1 MAEEQKSDLVRLPP
15 HSTEAEQGLLGSL
28 LIDNRVFDLVNDVV
42 KAEDFYRGDHRRI
55 YEHISQL
62 IANGRPA
69 DVLTVH
75 DSMSSVGLGQE
86 GTKSFLNSLAMNTPN
101 SANARRYAE
110 IVRDRSILRA
120 LVNAGSEIVDSA
132 LDTKGLETK
141 DILDKAESRIFS
153 ISEDAQVA
161 GQGLKPAKG
170 ALMNV
175 SEQVQKLYKSKSHT
189 AVTGVP
195 TGFND
200 LDSLTKGL
208 HPGELIIVAGRPA
221 MGKTTFAMNIAEHV
235 AMRAGLPVAV
245 FSMEMPAEQ
254 LAMRLISSYQR
265 IKLEHLRSG
274 RLEGDEFQKMSV
286 AVTDIANSHN
296 VFIDDSSGLT
306 ISDVRS
312 RARRLTREVK
322 QLGLIVIDY
331 IQLMSGTG
339 RGENRAQ
346 EISDISRG
354 LKLLAK
360 ELNCPIIGLSQ
371 LNRSLEQRP
380 DKRPMM
386 SDLRESGSIEQDA
399 DVIIFLYREVVY
411 NQDLKGTDEERNAE
425 AIIRKQRNG
434 PTGTVDLVFFG
445 EYTHFKNAS
454 RNSGYA

>member
-1 MAEEQKSDLVRLPP
+1 MPEEKSTDTVRLPP

-28 LIDNRVFDLVNDVV
+28 LIDNRVFDMVNDVV
-42 KAEDFYRGDHRRI
+42 SPEDFYRGDHRRI
-55 YEHISQL
+55 YEHIVQL
-62 IANGRPA
+62 ISQGRPA

-75 DSMSSVGLGQE
+75 DSMAAVGLGQE

-110 IVRDRSILRA
+110 IVRDRSILRS
-120 LVNAGSEIVDSA
+120 LVNVGSQIVDSA
-132 LDTKGLETK
+132 LDTKGMETK
-141 DILDKAESRIFS
+141 DILDRAESSIFK

-161 GQGLKPAKG
+161 GAGLKPVKG
-170 ALMNV
+170 ALAAV
-175 SEQVQKLYKSKSHT
+175 SEQITKLYNSKSQNP
-189 AVTGVP
+189 VTGVP
-195 TGFND
+195 TGFID
-200 LDSLTKGL
+200 LDRLTKGM
-208 HPGELIIVAGRPA
+208 HPGELIVVAGRPA
-221 MGKTTFAMNIAEHV
+221 MGKTTFAMNIAEYV
-235 AMRAGLPVAV
+235 ALRAEMPVAI

-265 IKLEHLRSG
+265 IRLEHLRNG
-274 RLEGDEFQKMSV
+274 RLEGDEFQKMGAAV
-286 AVTDIANSHN
+286 ADISNSHN
-296 VFIDDSSGLT
+296 IFIDDSSGLT
-306 ISDVRS
+306 ITDVRS
-312 RARRLTREVK
+312 RARRLSREVK
-322 QLGLIVIDY
+322 QLGLIVVDY
-331 IQLMSGTG
+331 IQLMSGDG

-399 DVIIFLYREVVY
+399 DVIIFLYRDVVY
-411 NQDLKGTDEERNAE
+411 NQDLKDTDQERDAE

-434 PTGTVDLVFFG
+434 PTGTVELTFFG
-445 EYTHFKNAS
+445 EFTQFKNRA
-454 RNSGYA
+454 RV

>member
-1 MAEEQKSDLVRLPP
+1 M
-15 HSTEAEQGLLGSL
+15 
-28 LIDNRVFDLVNDVV
+28 
-42 KAEDFYRGDHRRI
+42 
-55 YEHISQL
+55 
-62 IANGRPA
+62 
-69 DVLTVH
+69 
-75 DSMSSVGLGQE
+75 
-86 GTKSFLNSLAMNTPN
+86 
-101 SANARRYAE
+101 
-110 IVRDRSILRA
+110 
-120 LVNAGSEIVDSA
+120 
-132 LDTKGLETK
+132 
-141 DILDKAESRIFS
+141 DKAESRIFS

-161 GQGLKPAKG
+161 GQGLKPAKT

-175 SEQVQKLYKSKSHT
+175 SEQVQKLYNSKSQN

-195 TGFND
+195 TGFVD
-200 LDSLTKGL
+200 LDRLTKGF

-221 MGKTTFAMNIAEHV
+221 MGKTTFAMNIAEFV
-235 AMRAGLPVAV
+235 AMQAGMPVAV

-265 IKLEHLRSG
+265 IKLEHLRNG
-274 RLEGDEFQKMSV
+274 RLEGDEFQKMSR

-306 ISDVRS
+306 ITDVRS

-331 IQLMSGTG
+331 LQLMGGTG
-339 RGENRAQ
+339 RSENRAQ
-346 EISDISRG
+346 EISEISRG

-371 LNRSLEQRP
+371 LNRSLESRP

-399 DVIIFLYREVVY
+399 DVIIFLYRDVVY
-411 NQDLKGTDEERNAE
+411 NEDLKGTDQERDAE

-434 PTGTVDLVFFG
+434 PTGTVELVFFG
-445 EYTHFKNAS
+445 EYTQFKNRA
-454 RNSGYA
+454 RG

>member
-1 MAEEQKSDLVRLPP
+1 MPEEKSTDTVRLPP

-28 LIDNRVFDLVNDVV
+28 LIDNRVFDMVNDVV
-42 KAEDFYRGDHRRI
+42 SPEDFYRGDHRRI
-55 YEHISQL
+55 YEHIVQL
-62 IANGRPA
+62 ISQGRPA

-75 DSMSSVGLGQE
+75 DSMVAVGLGQE

-110 IVRDRSILRA
+110 IVRDRSILRS
-120 LVNAGSEIVDSA
+120 LVNVGSQIVDSA
-132 LDTKGLETK
+132 LDTKGMETK
-141 DILDKAESRIFS
+141 DILDRAESSIFK

-161 GQGLKPAKG
+161 GAGLKPVKG
-170 ALMNV
+170 ALAAV
-175 SEQVQKLYKSKSHT
+175 SEQITKLYNSKSQNP
-189 AVTGVP
+189 VTGVP
-195 TGFND
+195 TGFID
-200 LDSLTKGL
+200 LDRLTKGM
-208 HPGELIIVAGRPA
+208 HPGELIVVAGRPA
-221 MGKTTFAMNIAEHV
+221 MGKTTFAMNIAEYV
-235 AMRAGLPVAV
+235 AMRAEMPVAI

-265 IKLEHLRSG
+265 IRLEHLRNG
-274 RLEGDEFQKMSV
+274 RLDGDEFQKMGA

-296 VFIDDSSGLT
+296 IFIDDSSGLT
-306 ISDVRS
+306 ITDVRS
-312 RARRLTREVK
+312 RARRLSREVK
-322 QLGLIVIDY
+322 QLGLIVVDY
-331 IQLMSGTG
+331 IQLMSGDG

-399 DVIIFLYREVVY
+399 DVIIFLYRDVVY
-411 NQDLKGTDEERNAE
+411 NQDLKDTDQERDAE

-434 PTGTVDLVFFG
+434 PTGTVELTFFG
-445 EYTHFKNAS
+445 EYTQFKNRA
-454 RNSGYA
+454 RV

>member
-1 MAEEQKSDLVRLPP
+1 MPEEKSTDTVRLPP

-28 LIDNRVFDLVNDVV
+28 LIDNRVFDMVNDVV
-42 KAEDFYRGDHRRI
+42 SPEDFYRGDHRRI
-55 YEHISQL
+55 YEHIVQL
-62 IANGRPA
+62 ISQGRPA

-75 DSMSSVGLGQE
+75 DSMAAVGLGQE

-110 IVRDRSILRA
+110 IVRDRSILRS
-120 LVNAGSEIVDSA
+120 LVNVGSQIVDSA
-132 LDTKGLETK
+132 LDTKGMETK
-141 DILDKAESRIFS
+141 DILDRAESSIFK

-161 GQGLKPAKG
+161 GAGLKPVKG
-170 ALMNV
+170 ALAAV
-175 SEQVQKLYKSKSHT
+175 SEQITKLYNSKSQNP
-189 AVTGVP
+189 VTGVP
-195 TGFND
+195 TGFID
-200 LDSLTKGL
+200 LDRLTKGM
-208 HPGELIIVAGRPA
+208 HPGELIVVAGRPA
-221 MGKTTFAMNIAEHV
+221 MGKTTFAMNIAEYV
-235 AMRAGLPVAV
+235 ALRAEMPVAI

-265 IKLEHLRSG
+265 IRLEHLRNG
-274 RLEGDEFQKMSV
+274 RLEGDEFQKMGAAV
-286 AVTDIANSHN
+286 ADISNSHN
-296 VFIDDSSGLT
+296 IFIDDSSGLT
-306 ISDVRS
+306 ITDVRS
-312 RARRLTREVK
+312 RARRLSREVK
-322 QLGLIVIDY
+322 QLGLIVVDY
-331 IQLMSGTG
+331 IQLMSGDG

-399 DVIIFLYREVVY
+399 DVIIFLYRDVVY
-411 NQDLKGTDEERNAE
+411 NQDLKDTDQERDAE

-434 PTGTVDLVFFG
+434 PTGTVELTFFG
-445 EYTHFKNAS
+445 EYTQFKNRA
-454 RNSGYA
+454 RV

>member
-1 MAEEQKSDLVRLPP
+1 MLEEKSTDTVRLPP

-28 LIDNRVFDLVNDVV
+28 LIDNRVFDMVNDVV
-42 KAEDFYRGDHRRI
+42 SPEDFYRGDHRRI
-55 YEHISQL
+55 YEHIVQL
-62 IANGRPA
+62 ISQGRPA

-75 DSMSSVGLGQE
+75 DSMAAVGLGQE

-110 IVRDRSILRA
+110 IVRDRSILRS
-120 LVNAGSEIVDSA
+120 LVNVGSQIVDSA
-132 LDTKGLETK
+132 LDTKGMETK
-141 DILDKAESRIFS
+141 DILDRAESSIFK

-161 GQGLKPAKG
+161 GAGLKPVKG
-170 ALMNV
+170 ALAAV
-175 SEQVQKLYKSKSHT
+175 SEQITKLYNSKSQNP
-189 AVTGVP
+189 VTGVP
-195 TGFND
+195 TGFID
-200 LDSLTKGL
+200 LDRLTKGM
-208 HPGELIIVAGRPA
+208 HPGELIVVAGRPA
-221 MGKTTFAMNIAEHV
+221 MGKTTFAMNIAEYV
-235 AMRAGLPVAV
+235 AMRAEMPVAI

-265 IKLEHLRSG
+265 IRLEHLRNG
-274 RLEGDEFQKMSV
+274 RLEGDEFQKMGA

-296 VFIDDSSGLT
+296 IFIDDSSGLT
-306 ISDVRS
+306 ITDVRS
-312 RARRLTREVK
+312 RARRLSREVK
-322 QLGLIVIDY
+322 QLGLIVVDY
-331 IQLMSGTG
+331 IQLMSGDG

-346 EISDISRG
+346 EISGG

-399 DVIIFLYREVVY
+399 DVIIFLYRDVVY
-411 NQDLKGTDEERNAE
+411 NQDLKDTDQERDAE

-434 PTGTVDLVFFG
+434 PTGTVELTFFG
-445 EYTHFKNAS
+445 EYTQFKNRA
-454 RNSGYA
+454 RV

>member
-1 MAEEQKSDLVRLPP
+1 MIEETQQKQEDLVRLPP

-42 KAEDFYRGDHRRI
+42 TADDFYRGDHRRI
-55 YEHISQL
+55 FEKITEL

-75 DSMSSVGLGQE
+75 DAMSAVGLGQE

-110 IVRDRSILRA
+110 IVRDRSILRS
-120 LVNAGSEIVDSA
+120 LVTAGSEIVDSA

-141 DILDKAESRIFS
+141 DILDRAESRIFS
-153 ISEDAQVA
+153 ISEDAQMA
-161 GQGLKPAKG
+161 GDGLKPAKT
-170 ALMNV
+170 ALLNV
-175 SEQVQKLYKSKSHT
+175 SEQVTKLYNTKSQNP
-189 AVTGVP
+189 VTGVP
-195 TGFND
+195 TGFQD
-200 LDSLTKGL
+200 LDRLTKGF

-221 MGKTTFAMNIAEHV
+221 MGKTTFAMNIAEFV
-235 AMRAGLPVAV
+235 AMQARMPVAV

-265 IKLEHLRSG
+265 IKLEHLRNG

-286 AVTDIANSHN
+286 AVADIANSRN
-296 VFIDDSSGLT
+296 VFIDDSSGVT
-306 ISDVRS
+306 ITDIRS
-312 RARRLTREVK
+312 RARRLAREVK

-331 IQLMSGTG
+331 LQLMSGNG
-339 RGENRAQ
+339 RSENRAQ
-346 EISDISRG
+346 EISEISRG

-360 ELNCPIIGLSQ
+360 ELNCPIIALSQ
-371 LNRSLEQRP
+371 LNRGLEARV

-411 NQDLKGTDEERNAE
+411 REELKGTDEERFAE

-434 PTGTVDLVFFG
+434 PTGTVPLTFFG
-445 EYTHFKNAS
+445 EFTHFKNRAM
-454 RNSGYA
+454 GM

>member
-1 MAEEQKSDLVRLPP
+1 MPEEKSTDTVRLPP

-28 LIDNRVFDLVNDVV
+28 LIDNRVFDMVNDVV
-42 KAEDFYRGDHRRI
+42 SPEDFYRGDHRRI
-55 YEHISQL
+55 YEHIVQL
-62 IANGRPA
+62 ISQGRPA

-75 DSMSSVGLGQE
+75 DSMAAVGLGQE

-110 IVRDRSILRA
+110 IVRDRSILRS
-120 LVNAGSEIVDSA
+120 LVNVGSQIVDSA
-132 LDTKGLETK
+132 LDTKGMETK
-141 DILDKAESRIFS
+141 DILDRAESSIFK

-161 GQGLKPAKG
+161 GAGLKPVKG
-170 ALMNV
+170 ALAAV
-175 SEQVQKLYKSKSHT
+175 SEQITKLYNSKSQNP
-189 AVTGVP
+189 VTGVP
-195 TGFND
+195 TGFID
-200 LDSLTKGL
+200 LDRLTKGM
-208 HPGELIIVAGRPA
+208 HPGELIVVAGRPA
-221 MGKTTFAMNIAEHV
+221 MGKTTFAMNIAEYV
-235 AMRAGLPVAV
+235 AMRAEMPVAI

-265 IKLEHLRSG
+265 IRLEHLRNG
-274 RLEGDEFQKMSV
+274 RLEGDEFQKMGAAV
-286 AVTDIANSHN
+286 ADIANSHN
-296 VFIDDSSGLT
+296 IFIDDSSGLT
-306 ISDVRS
+306 ITDVRS
-312 RARRLTREVK
+312 RTRRLSREVK
-322 QLGLIVIDY
+322 QLGLIVVDY
-331 IQLMSGTG
+331 IQLMSGDG

-399 DVIIFLYREVVY
+399 DVIIFLYRDVVY
-411 NQDLKGTDEERNAE
+411 NQDLKDTDQERDAE

-434 PTGTVDLVFFG
+434 PTGTVELTFFG
-445 EYTHFKNAS
+445 EYTQFKNRA
-454 RNSGYA
+454 RV